1 MEETFYEKKNERKE
15 GESRAGRN
23 RNFGLYLAFIGGVV
37 SKFAITPSWA
47 KEYSVPWSDEIGTL
61 KTDIPYGDGEANK
74 FDLYLPGDN
83 AKERYGLVVYLHA
96 GGFTSGDKGDDR
108 QMLAWLCSR
117 GYVACGINYT
127 LRTNT
132 NNASVLT
139 QSNEIKSAIPKVI
152 EAAEAEG
159 YSIDKL
165 AMAGGSAGHTLAML
179 YAYRDAAEAPVPVV
193 LTFGAVGP
201 SCFHIEDWDNYGF
214 DQNTEESYQ
223 GAAGLFSVMAGEE
236 ITVEEIKSGSYLEKM
251 KPISAVD
258 WITPDS
264 VPTVVA
270 YGAHDRVQ
278 PFKGFSSAQS
288 RAGGKRRDYQYFE
301 CPHSGHGLQNDN
313 AVYKSGWKRWKRIST
328 NICRWL
334 EVGLKGEKVGK
345 VILIIVIMLAILF
358 AFGYFGLK
366 AVEEYFD
373 CAYGAGKIYCGSN
386 NRRRSGRKIHG
397 GRKL

>member
-1 MEETFYEKKNERKE
+1 MRKRTKEKRVKAVPV
-15 GESRAGRN
+15 GIGILV
-23 RNFGLYLAFIGGVV
+23 FILAFIGGVV

-96 GGFTSGDKGDDR
+96 GGFTSGDKSGDTE
-108 QMLAWLCSR
+108 MLSWLCSK

-258 WITPDS
+258 WITSDS

-278 PFKGFSSAQS
+278 PFKASLRLKAALEENGV
-288 RAGGKRRDYQYFE
+288 DYQYFE

-313 AVYKSGWKRWKRIST
+313 AVYKK
-328 NICRWL
+328 WL
-334 EVGLKGEKVGK
+334 KTVEVYLDKYMPV
-345 VILIIVIMLAILF
+345 A
-358 AFGYFGLK
+358 
-366 AVEEYFD
+366 
-373 CAYGAGKIYCGSN
+373 
-386 NRRRSGRKIHG
+386 
-397 GRKL
+397 

>member
-1 MEETFYEKKNERKE
+1 MRKRTKEKKVKAVPV
-15 GESRAGRN
+15 GIGILV
-23 RNFGLYLAFIGGVV
+23 FILAFIGGVV
-37 SKFAITPSWA
+37 SKFAIAPSWA
-47 KEYSVPWSDEIGTL
+47 KEYSVQWSDEIGTL

-83 AKERYGLVVYLHA
+83 AKESYGLVVYLHA
-96 GGFTSGDKGDDR
+96 GGFTSGDKSGDTE
-108 QMLAWLCSR
+108 MLSWLCSK

-193 LTFGAVGP
+193 FTFGAVGP
-201 SCFHIEDWDNYGF
+201 SCFHTEDWDNYGF
-214 DQNTEESYQ
+214 DRNTEESYQ
-223 GAAGLFSVMAGEE
+223 GAAGLFSAMLGEE
-236 ITVEEIKSGSYLEKM
+236 LTVDEIKSGAYLEKM

-258 WITPDS
+258 WITSDS

-270 YGAHDRVQ
+270 YGARDRVQ
-278 PFKGFSSAQS
+278 PFKASLRLKAALEENGV
-288 RAGGKRRDYQYFE
+288 DYQYFE

-313 AVYKSGWKRWKRIST
+313 AVYKK
-328 NICRWL
+328 WL
-334 EVGLKGEKVGK
+334 ET
-345 VILIIVIMLAILF
+345 
-358 AFGYFGLK
+358 
-366 AVEEYFD
+366 VEAYLDEYMPV
-373 CAYGAGKIYCGSN
+373 A
-386 NRRRSGRKIHG
+386 
-397 GRKL
+397 